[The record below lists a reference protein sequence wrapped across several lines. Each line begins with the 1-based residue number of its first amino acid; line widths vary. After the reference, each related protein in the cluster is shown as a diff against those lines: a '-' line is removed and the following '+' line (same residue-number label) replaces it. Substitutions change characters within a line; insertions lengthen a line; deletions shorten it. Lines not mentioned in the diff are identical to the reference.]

1 MAGWKLSLAA
11 LLLFVSASTHV
22 HAQDVVNCGIW
33 PVDYDPS
40 TGYTLFYCEYS
51 PVTGT
56 SVDCQDWTPTF
67 AWYNSTF
74 WNWPELCPD
83 CSSSQI
89 GFVAS
94 ASPVRLNQP
103 LDPCRSLCSVVPSC
117 LRNPDGACVDLR
129 SAVIPLAQHDIQV
142 RSADGSRVI
151 SVRLFDVKLRPCC
164 SGLKGPER
172 TIRLGFE
179 TSRSVV
185 ANCRPFEGHPIGRDP
200 FQVTVDYHGQ
210 KYAVRTTTRMTAEN
224 LARAN

>member
-1 MAGWKLSLAA
+1 MAGLKLSLAA

-33 PVDYDPS
+33 PVEYDPS

-74 WNWPELCPD
+74 WNWPEWCPD
-83 CSSSQI
+83 CSSSQ
-89 GFVAS
+89 VAYL
-94 ASPVRLNQP
+94 ASSPARLNQRI
-103 LDPCRSLCSVVPSC
+103 DPCRSLCSVLPTCVRKP
-117 LRNPDGACVDLR
+117 NGACIDLR
-129 SAVIPLAQHDIQV
+129 SAVVPLACHDIQV
-142 RSADGSRVI
+142 RSADGSQVI
-151 SVRLFDVKLRPCC
+151 SVRLFDVKLQPCC
-164 SGLKGPER
+164 AGLKGAER
-172 TIRLGFE
+172 TIRYGLE

-185 ANCRPFEGHPIGRDP
+185 VACRPFEGHPIGRDP

-210 KYAVRTTTRMTAEN
+210 KYAVRTATRMAGES
-224 LARAN
+224 LARAD